1 MQYDPLKE
9 PEEQTEDWL
18 ISYADMMTLIACFF
32 ILMVSFA
39 NFDEVG
45 FNIKAEQISQYFRRD
60 KFKSSALKLMFL
72 KEEITKHESKVKM
85 TKISMKDSELIINFS
100 GSTLFPNG
108 QAHLGKNEVESLD
121 TIIEI
126 IKANNTQFRIL
137 VEGHADDELTK
148 STYKSQWSISA
159 ARAASVIERFQYY
172 GFKADNLTAIAK
184 GDTNKTIESISK
196 EGERVEKNAAFNRRV
211 LIRVLEPL
219 NKQKSRIGL
228 GIYFKDSR
236 ENVSE
241 ELTQDEIKQYIREK

>member
-1 MQYDPLKE
+1 MQHDPLKE
-9 PEEQTEDWL
+9 PAEQTEDWL

-100 GSTLFPNG
+100 GSTLFRNG

-148 STYKSQWSISA
+148 SA
-159 ARAASVIERFQYY
+159 
-172 GFKADNLTAIAK
+172 
-184 GDTNKTIESISK
+184 
-196 EGERVEKNAAFNRRV
+196 
-211 LIRVLEPL
+211 
-219 NKQKSRIGL
+219 
-228 GIYFKDSR
+228 
-236 ENVSE
+236 
-241 ELTQDEIKQYIREK
+241 